1 MKGVGGGRGW
11 AEGGVRG
18 WDVAAQRRNA
28 TYPPPSASLQI
39 VALGRAAVPE
49 QPLGEDGT
57 VALGELEGM
66 LESMER
72 RTFVD
77 PVKVWRVWRVTDG
90 LMGCHTFADPVKV
103 WNDRWGRRRRGVF

>member
-1 MKGVGGGRGW
+1 MWGKGG

-18 WDVAAQRRNA
+18 GDAAAQRRNA
-28 TYPPPSASLQI
+28 TYPLPPTPAYLQI
-39 VALGRAAVPE
+39 VALGHAAVPE

-77 PVKVWRVWRVTDG
+77 PVKVWRGVGNEGAMR
-90 LMGCHTFADPVKV
+90 AA
-103 WNDRWGRRRRGVF
+103 RWPWASLWACLSLWSDAHLLTP